1 MERTR
6 MGLIARRVTAG
17 STPIVSFWVRLLCLT
32 LQDVRRRSKRRR
44 YWRWRAHDVSDNVVR
59 LLLARVHGL
68 NYGLVN
74 GSVARCSMRGIH
86 WIEPVT
92 DRLPTSGHEKA
103 HPTCQ
108 LRSNSCYVRDHQS
121 DLEDSIGR
129 LSNDPQFVQDSYS
142 RWAADARF
150 CCRKLHY
157 LTSIALQVR
166 AEFAPCEANMRCTMR
181 WIL

>member
-44 YWRWRAHDVSDNVVR
+44 YWRWRAHDVPDNVVR

-108 LRSNSCYVRDHQS
+108 LRSNSCYVCDHQS

-129 LSNDPQFVQDSYS
+129 LSNDPQRPGFVLSMSS
-142 RWAADARF
+142 RCSIFLQETTLPDVGSPASSRES
-150 CCRKLHY
+150 LHH
-157 LTSIALQVR
+157 V
-166 AEFAPCEANMRCTMR
+166 
-181 WIL
+181 